1 MEITPNTV
9 EHKKMGEKA
18 AAALFIDMSLMAVDK
33 SWKELSAFLE
43 KLLETKFEDEV
54 TTKFEYTMA
63 LIAVQMQVLPKLL
76 PMAQAL
82 RVRNHLMEY
91 LQAKEEEG
99 RYAIDLI
106 KKYEE
111 AWNYGK
117 DIITEK
123 KAVTDRD
130 SFNSRYEPPNF
141 NSPLEAVGVALSDT
155 FYDRTSIEL
164 GGGEKR
170 IYNLDTIQLLGESLL
185 KFGSFWQKFLTKT
198 ELTIEA

>member
-1 MEITPNTV
+1 MENTQ
-9 EHKKMGEKA
+9 EINEKKKMGEKE

-43 KLLETKFEDEV
+43 KLLDTKFEDEL
-54 TTKFEYTMA
+54 TTKFEYAMA
-63 LIAVQMQVLPKLL
+63 LVAVQMQALPKLF

-91 LQAKEEEG
+91 LQSKSEEG

-123 KAVTDRD
+123 RAVTDRD
-130 SFNSRYEPPNF
+130 KFNSRYEPPNF

-170 IYNLDTIQLLGESLL
+170 VYNLNTIKLLGESLL
-185 KFGSFWQKFLTKT
+185 KFGSYWHNFLAKT
-198 ELTIEA
+198 ELTIDN